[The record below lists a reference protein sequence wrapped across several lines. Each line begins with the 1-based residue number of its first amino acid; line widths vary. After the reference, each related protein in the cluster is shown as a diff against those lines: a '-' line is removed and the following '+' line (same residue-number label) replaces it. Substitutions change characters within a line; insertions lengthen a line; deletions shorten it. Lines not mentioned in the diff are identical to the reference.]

1 VSGQSAAVSNTEN
14 LMLDESALM
23 MRIGSCI
30 DFKSA
35 PVLERYRAASGI
47 AELILEPQ
55 LTEGYPE
62 SVGLF
67 FNRVE

>member
-1 VSGQSAAVSNTEN
+1 
-14 LMLDESALM
+14 

-35 PVLERYRAASGI
+35 PVLEMALMTWLHRYRCAASGI